1 MTSLLLIKTHQL
13 GASFYLRIKMREFG
27 SRVLGRELPFTSCAD
42 VVSCCFPRRDL
53 GDQSCL
59 IRDAAGD
66 ALSAENAEFTF
77 GHIEPGSMFGGVVPL
92 KAIRDA
98 AGLFGGEIL
107 VQ

>member
-1 MTSLLLIKTHQL
+1 MNCHLHPAPTSFRAVFHTLDL
-13 GASFYLRIKMREFG
+13 GCQSCRIK
-27 SRVLGRELPFTSCAD
+27 
-42 VVSCCFPRRDL
+42 
-53 GDQSCL
+53 
-59 IRDAAGD
+59 DAAGE

-92 KAIRDA
+92 EAVRDA